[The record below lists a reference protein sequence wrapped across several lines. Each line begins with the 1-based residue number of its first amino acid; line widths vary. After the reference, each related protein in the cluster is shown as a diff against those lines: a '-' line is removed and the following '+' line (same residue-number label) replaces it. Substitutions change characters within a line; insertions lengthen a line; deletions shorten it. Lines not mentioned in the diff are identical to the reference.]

1 MVTSRIFRGWW
12 VLLGIFLSY
21 TALVG
26 IQVYTLPLFYPVLIR
41 EYGWSSE
48 EVTRAATIFFL
59 TGALITPFISSL
71 YDRYSVRKFMVAG
84 ALLTIIGLG
93 CYSVMQSVTH
103 MVFIYLG
110 LALSQ
115 VCSGQVPTM
124 VVVTRWFKRKRGIAV
139 GITLLAT
146 SVGGAIFP
154 LVVREVMADG
164 SWRDAVQVLMLL
176 SGVMMVLPLIFLIR
190 NRPEDYGLLPDGD
203 SVAAGDADAAVKE
216 GTTLREALRMPAF
229 WMLAFATGALWFCI
243 NGIIQHQTIFIS
255 TEMGLSM
262 EILPVIISI
271 FFWFAVSGKL
281 LFGWLS
287 DHYSKTLIMFIAV
300 LNLILGLLILRFAS
314 IENMYSLYAY
324 AAVYGIGF
332 AGTFTMIQLV
342 IAEFFAGRSYGRI
355 LGILTMFDVGSGGLG
370 ITVIAKLQA
379 HYGSYLPVIEKLI
392 LLCCAVAVIV
402 YLLHRMHS
410 RMPKPSVQAVA
421 AGT

>member
-146 SVGGAIFP
+146 SVGGAVFP

-190 NRPEDYGLLPDGD
+190 NRPEDYGLLSDGD
-203 SVAAGDADAAVKE
+203 SVSAGDADAAVKE

-392 LLCCAVAVIV
+392 LLCCVVAVIV

-410 RMPKPSVQAVA
+410 RMPKPSVQAVV